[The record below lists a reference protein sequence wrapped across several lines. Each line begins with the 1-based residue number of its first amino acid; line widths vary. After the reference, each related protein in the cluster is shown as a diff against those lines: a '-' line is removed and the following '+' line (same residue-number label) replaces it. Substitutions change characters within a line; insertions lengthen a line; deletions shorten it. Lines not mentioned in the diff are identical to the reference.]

1 MEFVN
6 YDSAKESAACGA
18 GTHTDGCQTNNM
30 RCIASI
36 IEDEKGFVNER

>member
-18 GTHTDGCQTNNM
+18 GTHTDGKDIYNTY
-30 RCIASI
+30 I
-36 IEDEKGFVNER
+36 IGDEKEEVNNGKN